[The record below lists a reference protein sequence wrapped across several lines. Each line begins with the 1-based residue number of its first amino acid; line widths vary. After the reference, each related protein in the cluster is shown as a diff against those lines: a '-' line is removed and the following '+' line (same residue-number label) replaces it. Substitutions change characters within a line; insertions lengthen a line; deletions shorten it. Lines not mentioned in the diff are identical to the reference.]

1 MYAEARRSPTLDGVV
16 QRNEEGKEMRFPVI
30 LTPE

>member
-16 QRNEEGKEMRFPVI
+16 DRDESGKEKRFPVI
-30 LTPE
+30 LTP